1 MDFSTCFNPEFLDG
15 YQKGVMNY
23 RYKGVLCNKSPLD
36 MAIYLHLLWSARPAT
51 IIEIGYKK
59 GGSAAW
65 FADMGRVMGLDCRV
79 VGVDLVVPETSIDDR
94 VILIEGDVERLDLCL
109 TDDVLATLPRPWLVV
124 EDSAHTYSGC
134 IAALEFF
141 GERLQAGEYL
151 IMEDGILDD
160 LGMADKYQGG
170 PNRAIEEYLKA
181 KPDQFRVD
189 RDCCDMFG
197 RNATYNPNG
206 YLVKKG

>member
-1 MDFSTCFNPEFLDG
+1 MDFSTCFTPEFLDG

-23 RYKGVLCNKSPLD
+23 RYKGILCNKSPLD
-36 MAIYLHLLWSARPAT
+36 MAIYLHLLWNVRPAT

-79 VGVDLVVPETSIDDR
+79 VGVDLVIPEARLDDR
-94 VILIEGDVERLDLCL
+94 VMLIEGDVERLDLCL
-109 TDDVLATLPRPWLVV
+109 TEDVLATLPRPWLVV
-124 EDSAHTYSGC
+124 EDSAHTYTGC

-141 GERLQAGEYL
+141 GDRLLAGEYL